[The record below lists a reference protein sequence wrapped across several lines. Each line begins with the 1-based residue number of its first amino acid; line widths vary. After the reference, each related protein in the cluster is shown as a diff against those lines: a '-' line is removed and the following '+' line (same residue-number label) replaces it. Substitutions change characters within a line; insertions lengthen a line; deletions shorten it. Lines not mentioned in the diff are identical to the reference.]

1 MIVWHDL
8 GSVLPNIVWLIRKL
22 ILSNGLFGSVA
33 RVATCLCAAMNDN
46 WGLGQFPLFRQTAF
60 IFSAFSVVII
70 RYFNALFSPS
80 SSRLFI
86 SPFSCLFFICCYFL
100 SLSPCLTVCSLFLS
114 ASPPLRCQHFTVDI
128 QLLAGHSIVIPFRA
142 APFSVGPSNSHSNY
156 NPGCL
161 RSWRSANC
169 CFQTFLGPPPNL
181 IPQI

>member
-1 MIVWHDL
+1 MAYLARWPEWLHACVLRWMTTEDSGNFHSSGRL
-8 GSVLPNIVWLIRKL
+8 HSFSLLSVLWLFA
-22 ILSNGLFGSVA
+22 ILMPFFLLPHLACS
-33 RVATCLCAAMNDN
+33 
-46 WGLGQFPLFRQTAF
+46 FRRFLAYF
-60 IFSAFSVVII
+60 SFAVIFS
-70 RYFNALFSPS
+70 LFHPA
-80 SSRLFI
+80 
-86 SPFSCLFFICCYFL
+86 
-100 SLSPCLTVCSLFLS
+100 SLSICSLFLS

-161 RSWRSANC
+161 RSWRPANC